1 MILHICQLFVAN
13 LHFIRNE
20 IVLWLARVLHR
31 RRKQPIVWPS
41 ELIGPCVSGK
51 ILRLGMAPKHRI
63 MGWERES
70 STNLQPLARANAG
83 LYVVCGSWHELD
95 SSLEWKT
102 SLGSILFH
110 FDVHKSIHAT
120 KVFLTKARVL
130 WSCEVQN
137 MWRSG
142 EIGMWWMHGFL
153 IILIHPT
160 ARTSYL
166 ILKKSIFLEVSW
178 EVLASSCA
186 CWGGPQMPLYDVQRR
201 SYVATV
207 AQYAHVF
214 SWIECG
220 AKPLQLKV
228 SKKKLVDLSISFP
241 HEGLLERH
249 KWHCWELEHWSP
261 EPSFGL
267 RELHNSF
274 TLMISHKPP

>member
-1 MILHICQLFVAN
+1 MILNICQLFVAN
-13 LHFIRNE
+13 LHFIRSE

-51 ILRLGMAPKHRI
+51 ILRLGMARKRRI

-120 KVFLTKARVL
+120 RVSWPRPECCGVARCKTCGGVVRL
-130 WSCEVQN
+130 ACDEC
-137 MWRSG
+137 MDFY
-142 EIGMWWMHGFL
+142 I
-153 IILIHPT
+153 IHPT

-166 ILKKSIFLEVSW
+166 ILKTSIFLEVSW

-201 SYVATV
+201 SYIATV
-207 AQYAHVF
+207 AQSAHVF
-214 SWIECG
+214 PWIECG

-228 SKKKLVDLSISFP
+228 SKKKLVDLSISFL
-241 HEGLLERH
+241 HKGLLERH
-249 KWHCWELEHWSP
+249 KWHCWELEHWSC

-274 TLMISHKPP
+274 TLMFSHKPP